1 MDIQIP
7 KPLDRN
13 LYLANQVDQD
23 SINKLTKDIIRI
35 NESDIQIEKISA
47 LLGFTYNPEPIKIYI
62 DSYGG
67 QVYQCFGLLSI
78 MESSRIPIYTIVT
91 GCAMSCGF
99 LISITGHKRF
109 GYAKSTYLYHQVSSG
124 TRGTV
129 KEMEDDVIESKRLQQ
144 MIEEHTLSKTKIK
157 KEKLQKVYETKYD
170 WFIDSDKALK
180 LGVIDQ
186 ILQ

>member
-1 MDIQIP
+1 MEIQIP

-23 SINKLTKDIIRI
+23 SINKLTKSIIQI
-35 NESDIQIEKISA
+35 NESDFEIKKISA
-47 LLGFTYNPEPIKIYI
+47 LYDFSYQPKPIKIYI

-78 MESSRIPIYTIVT
+78 MENSNTPIYTIVT

-99 LISITGHKRF
+99 LISISGHRRL
-109 GYAKSTYLYHQVSSG
+109 GYAKSTYLYHQVSGG

-129 KEMEDDVIESKRLQQ
+129 KDMEDSVIEAKRLQK
-144 MIEEHTLSKTKIK
+144 MIEEHTLEHTKISK
-157 KEKLQKVYETKYD
+157 DKLQSVYDTKHD
-170 WFIDSDKALK
+170 WYIDSKQALK
-180 LGVIDQ
+180 LGVIDE
-186 ILQ
+186 IL

>member
-1 MDIQIP
+1 MEIQIP

-13 LYLANQVDQD
+13 LYLANQVDQE
-23 SINKLTKDIIRI
+23 SINKLTKAIIQI
-35 NESDIQIEKISA
+35 NESDAEIKKISA
-47 LLGFTYNPEPIKIYI
+47 LYDFEYKPKPIKLYI

-78 MESSRIPIYTIVT
+78 MESSKVPIHTIVT

-99 LISITGHKRF
+99 MIAITGHKRF
-109 GYAKSTYLYHQVSSG
+109 GYTKSTYLYHQVSSG

-129 KEMEDDVIESKRLQQ
+129 KEMEDDIIEAKRLQK
-144 MIEEHTLSKTKIK
+144 MIEEHALSKTKIK
-157 KEKLQKVYETKYD
+157 KEKLQKVYESKHD
-170 WFIDSDKALK
+170 WFIDSKEALK
-180 LGVIDQ
+180 LSIIDE